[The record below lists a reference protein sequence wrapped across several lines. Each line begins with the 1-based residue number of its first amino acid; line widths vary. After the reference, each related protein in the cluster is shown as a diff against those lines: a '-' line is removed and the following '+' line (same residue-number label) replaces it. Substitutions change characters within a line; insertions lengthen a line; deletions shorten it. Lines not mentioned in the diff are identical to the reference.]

1 MLFIVNL
8 RSEKANKLAEL
19 LKDKLKFNVEVEAN
33 TDDKYINNDFKNIM
47 VFDDTDYKVD
57 LTIFVNQNSIGG
69 ELSNYLDLI
78 LYYYV

>member
-8 RSEKANKLAEL
+8 RSEKASKLAEL
-19 LKDKLKFNVEVEAN
+19 LKDKLKFNVKVEAN
-33 TDDKYINNDFKNIM
+33 TDDKYINNDFKNIII
-47 VFDDTDYKVD
+47 FDDTDYKVD

>member
-8 RSEKANKLAEL
+8 ESDKANKLAEL
-19 LKDKLKFNVEVEAN
+19 LKDKLKFNVEVETN
-33 TDDKYINNDFKNIM
+33 TDDKYLSRDFKNI
-47 VFDDTDYKVD
+47 VISDDTDYKVD
-57 LTIFVNQNSIGG
+57 LTIFVNQNTIGG